1 MEATT
6 LRKKI
11 HRAWI
16 ILVAMILIQSGII
29 GILLNCTG
37 ILFSAILSETGF
49 RAGDLSLYYT
59 IRSLVSAATINT
71 ACWFFFHKNSRV
83 VLAVLGAAYCVSMGM
98 MSCFSQLWQWYL
110 AAIFAGIGS
119 GCVPV
124 IIPIV
129 LNNWFHEKN
138 GFVIGLTMAASGAVS
153 AVFSP
158 ICSQLILTF
167 GWRATA
173 VIMAILSFCLVV
185 FPSLLF
191 LEKSPEKA
199 GCLPYGVR
207 PASESSPDGQPQDR
221 AEQAIPPRYI
231 FALCLLAIVAGGGL
245 VQFNNQITTYA
256 KSIGYTI
263 SVGAMMTSCCMGGN
277 LLGKLIFGTLADRVG
292 IYRAIRIYLAFLS
305 ASMATF
311 LMFAHRLP
319 ILCFGTLFFGF
330 AYSISTI
337 APSLLF
343 LDVYGPLRYKKNV
356 GKAQSANN
364 IIFAMLS
371 AAFPY
376 VYDLTGEFRL
386 VFVFGIGLCGISFLA
401 LFVLQ
406 SYARKTRQSI
416 PERCKE

>member
-16 ILVAMILIQSGII
+16 ILIAMILIQSGII

-83 VLAVLGAAYCVSMGM
+83 VLAALGAAYCVSMGM

-110 AAIFAGIGS
+110 AAIFAGVGS

-138 GFVIGLTMAASGAVS
+138 GFVIGLTMAASGAAS

-173 VIMAILSFCLVV
+173 VMMAALSLCLVV
-185 FPSLLF
+185 FPSLFL

-207 PASESSPDGQPQDR
+207 PASGSSPEGQPQDG
-221 AEQAIPPRYI
+221 AEQAIPSGYI
-231 FALCLLAIVAGGGL
+231 FALCLVAIVAGGGL

-263 SVGAMMTSCCMGGN
+263 SVGAIMTSCCMVGN
-277 LLGKLIFGTLADRVG
+277 LLGKLIFGTLADRAG
-292 IYRAIRIYLAFLS
+292 IYRAIRIYLTLLAI
-305 ASMATF
+305 SMAIF
-311 LMFAHRLP
+311 LMFSHRLP
-319 ILCFGTLFFGF
+319 ILYVGTLFFGF

-343 LDVYGPLRYKKNV
+343 LNIYGQMRYKKNV
-356 GKAQSANN
+356 GKAQSVSN
-364 IIFAMLS
+364 IVFAIFS

-376 VYDLTGEFRL
+376 AYDITGDFNL
-386 VFVFGIGLCGISFLA
+386 VFVFGIGLCIISFLA
-401 LFVLQ
+401 LCFLQ
-406 SYARKTRQSI
+406 SYSMKRSSR
-416 PERCKE
+416 EMV